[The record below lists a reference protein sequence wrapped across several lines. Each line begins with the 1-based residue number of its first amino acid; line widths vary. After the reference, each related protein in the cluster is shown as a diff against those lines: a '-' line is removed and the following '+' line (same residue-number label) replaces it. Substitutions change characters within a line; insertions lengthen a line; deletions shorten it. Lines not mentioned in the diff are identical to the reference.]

1 MKKSNFRN
9 LCNNYS
15 VCKNGKYAAILPIVI
30 VLVAVIM
37 IVALGTRPGSSY
49 SDAVG
54 VGIDFEGGTILTVT
68 LGKDAKDN
76 YNTNRD
82 AIIKAIQDVEY
93 KGAKVVVSYSQLQ
106 EANDVNKTAIVFRY
120 KNVLDNDADIAA
132 MNEAIRDAVDKNA
145 FPDIN
150 LADKITYQSIG
161 ATAASDLLS
170 KAGIAL
176 DIICNEFR
184 CLPYHR

>member
-54 VGIDFEGGTILTVT
+54 VGID
-68 LGKDAKDN
+68 
-76 YNTNRD
+76 
-82 AIIKAIQDVEY
+82 
-93 KGAKVVVSYSQLQ
+93 
-106 EANDVNKTAIVFRY
+106 RY
-120 KNVLDNDADIAA
+120 KLRARAGV
-132 MNEAIRDAVDKNA
+132 RR
-145 FPDIN
+145 
-150 LADKITYQSIG
+150 QSV
-161 ATAASDLLS
+161 
-170 KAGIAL
+170 
-176 DIICNEFR
+176 
-184 CLPYHR
+184 